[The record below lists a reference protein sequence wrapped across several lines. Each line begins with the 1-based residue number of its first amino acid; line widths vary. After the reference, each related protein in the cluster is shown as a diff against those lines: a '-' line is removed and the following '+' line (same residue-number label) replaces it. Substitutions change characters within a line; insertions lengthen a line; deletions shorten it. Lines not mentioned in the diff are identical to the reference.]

1 MLLDPIEAVIGRP
14 PVLVI
19 LLVVVVMTGWPQV
32 AFALIGGFI
41 SRWSKTS
48 PNHSTLT
55 SSMRGTAKFP
65 VPTHPTSSGS
75 RAARRRDRTGGR
87 SRCCKTVSPLAA

>member
-48 PNHSTLT
+48 
-55 SSMRGTAKFP
+55 
-65 VPTHPTSSGS
+65 
-75 RAARRRDRTGGR
+75 RRITPR
-87 SRCCKTVSPLAA
+87 